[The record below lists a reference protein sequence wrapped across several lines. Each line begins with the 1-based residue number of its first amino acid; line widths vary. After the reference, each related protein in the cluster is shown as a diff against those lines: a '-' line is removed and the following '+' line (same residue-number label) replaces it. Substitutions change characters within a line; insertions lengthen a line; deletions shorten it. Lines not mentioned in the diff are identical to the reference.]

1 MMQYIAFAIY
11 RDTKR
16 SPLVPTHQSRCAL
29 TCSSLH
35 TCHSTHMEPPG
46 LFMAAFT
53 QFMAFWG
60 RFEPSWRPPMAIL
73 GGKIDPNTLAQVC
86 LDMFQS

>member
-1 MMQYIAFAIY
+1 MAIPGGEIGPN
-11 RDTKR
+11 T
-16 SPLVPTHQSRCAL
+16 SEQVCPNMFQPSHMSQ
-29 TCSSLH
+29 
-35 TCHSTHMEPPG
+35 HSYGTSW
-46 LFMAAFT
+46 FMAAYT

-86 LDMFQS
+86 LDMFQSQGPIASMNQRY